1 MMFCAKVNIN
11 DLDGCYIV
19 FDTKK
24 GSSNWAL
31 YLITYKSC
39 TKTAFVYTKNPRY

>member
-24 GSSNWAL
+24 ESSNR
-31 YLITYKSC
+31 I
-39 TKTAFVYTKNPRY
+39 V

>member
-24 GSSNWAL
+24 GSSNRTV

-39 TKTAFVYTKNPRY
+39 TKTAFVYTKYLRY